1 MAQAETSLEEF
12 KTALGEIFN
21 VMDMNGDKQLDRSEC
36 LSVVNAVMKSS
47 DQEMNV

>member
-21 VMDMNGDKQLDRSEC
+21 VMDLNGDK
-36 LSVVNAVMKSS
+36 
-47 DQEMNV
+47 